1 MIFKH
6 YGKSTPQKFWIE
18 KEEKYLV
25 SSTLLQSDAL
35 TRYVPLQLT
44 LSGAKKVCSSCQ
56 KSLSQTTILFSG
68 QTTFPSSIL
77 CTFLFRYFFP
87 SRKQFCL
94 GSDTTSQSV
103 ENHEKTRI
111 LYVPYFGAKIQT
123 FEDFCSNFPFQEFSI
138 FLPTV

>member
-6 YGKSTPQKFWIE
+6 YGKSTSQKFWIE

-56 KSLSQTTILFSG
+56 KSLSQTTILFQGRLLSHHQSYVPFFFVIFFLRENNSVQG
-68 QTTFPSSIL
+68 QTRHHSRLKITRKLGYFMSLIL
-77 CTFLFRYFFP
+77 ARKFKHLKIFFLIFQFQNFF
-87 SRKQFCL
+87 
-94 GSDTTSQSV
+94 
-103 ENHEKTRI
+103 
-111 LYVPYFGAKIQT
+111 
-123 FEDFCSNFPFQEFSI
+123 I
-138 FLPTV
+138 FLPTM